1 MNIVAAFT
9 HRQTEVIIDSN
20 VIDGKLI
27 NVQYYTLRD
36 GRYNQPSSSIV
47 RTYCKHTVMSSI
59 NHMLELYGSKTLND
73 ITVLETG
80 VGK

>member
-1 MNIVAAFT
+1 MNIVTAFT

-20 VIDGKLI
+20 VINGKLI

-36 GRYNQPSSSIV
+36 GQYSEPSQAIV
-47 RTYCKHTVMSSI
+47 RTYCKHTVMKAI
-59 NHMLELYGSKTLND
+59 NCMLELYGAQTLND
-73 ITVLETG
+73 VTVLETS